1 MSTQPLAGRRLLITA
16 GPTWVRID
24 PVRHIGNLSSG
35 RTGLLIAR
43 EAARR
48 GAAVTLLFGPGQER
62 VTPEDRAA
70 FQVVDVVTFDDLHA
84 AVREHVGSRRHDA
97 LVHAAAVSDYRPVA
111 EENAKLPSGEAELV
125 LRLRPTPKIV
135 DEVRD
140 LDPNILLVKFK
151 LETGRTEE
159 ELLRIAQESRRRS
172 RADLVVANDLSRKAG
187 GKHEA
192 YLLDETGLLRRAETT
207 EELAAALLDEIALR
221 LAGRQARAGGSP

>member
-1 MSTQPLAGRRLLITA
+1 MSTQPLAGRRLLVTA

-24 PVRHIGNLSSG
+24 PVRHIGNLSTG

-62 VTPEDRAA
+62 VTTEDRAA
-70 FQVVDVVTFDDLHA
+70 FRVVDVVTFDDLHA
-84 AVREHVGSRRHDA
+84 AVREHVGSRRYDA

-111 EENAKLPSGEAELV
+111 EEHAKLPSGEAELV

-135 DEVRD
+135 DEVRG
-140 LDPNILLVKFK
+140 LDPDILLVKFK

-159 ELLRIAQESRRRS
+159 ELLRIAQESRERS
-172 RADLVVANDLSRKAG
+172 RADLVVANDVSRKTG
-187 GKHEA
+187 GQHEA
-192 YLLDETGLLRRAETT
+192 YLLGEHGLLRRAETT
-207 EELAAALLDEIALR
+207 EELAAVLLDEIAKR
-221 LAGRQARAGGSP
+221 VAGRAGGTQ